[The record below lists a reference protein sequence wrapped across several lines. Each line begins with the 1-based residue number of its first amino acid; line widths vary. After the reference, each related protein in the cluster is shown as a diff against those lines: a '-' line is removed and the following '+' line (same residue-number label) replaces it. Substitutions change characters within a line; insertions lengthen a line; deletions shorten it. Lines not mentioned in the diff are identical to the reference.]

1 MKKLEAWKDVWNRKA
16 FKFQQDHNLKGN
28 NMNQITKNEILKL
41 NGFDQ
46 LNNELNSENYDRYI
60 KFIGIALRNESIT
73 PKRLVE
79 MGCGSGLTL
88 NSLREELQIDGK
100 NTKGYDYC
108 EGLISIAKESFPDIQ
123 FNCSSIYDIKS
134 EEIRKNDLVFANS
147 VTQYLE
153 KEQLR
158 TKCIEILEK
167 NAILMLLDVPD
178 EQKKQAHLAWKKEIC
193 RNTKPTLHSYYHK
206 SFFSEVARTT
216 NKLVKI
222 WDQYDFYG
230 PQAGYR
236 YNVLVR

>member
-1 MKKLEAWKDVWNRKA
+1 MKKLEAWKNVWNSKA
-16 FKFQQDHNLKGN
+16 FKFQQDHKLIGN
-28 NMNQITKNEILKL
+28 KINHITKNEILKL

-46 LNNELNSENYDRYI
+46 LNNEVNCENYDKYI
-60 KFIGIALRNESIT
+60 KFIGMALRNESIT

-88 NSLREELQIDGK
+88 NSLREELKIDGN

-108 EGLISIAKESFPDIQ
+108 EGLISIAKESFPNIH
-123 FNCSSIYDIKS
+123 FYCSSIYDIKS
-134 EEIRKNDLVFANS
+134 EEIRQNDLVFANS

-153 KEQLR
+153 KDQLR
-158 TKCIEILEK
+158 EKCIEILERD
-167 NAILMLLDVPD
+167 AILMLLDVPD

-206 SFFSEVARTT
+206 SFFNEIARKT

-222 WDQYDFYG
+222 WNQYEFYG